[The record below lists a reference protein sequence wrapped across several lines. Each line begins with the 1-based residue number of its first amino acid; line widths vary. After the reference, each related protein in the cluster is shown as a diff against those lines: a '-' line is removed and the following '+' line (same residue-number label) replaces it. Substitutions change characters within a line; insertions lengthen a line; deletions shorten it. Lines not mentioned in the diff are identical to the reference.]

1 MVSDAPYW
9 LAWSQV
15 SGLGPVRVARLREH
29 CGDLATAW
37 TLPLRELG
45 AIAGIGEQGVAAI
58 ARARQQIEPL
68 DFHRQY
74 RQRNLQFLTPA
85 DDDYPRLLL
94 EIPGP
99 PPVLHWLGN
108 LELIGNRRA
117 WSGVAV
123 VGTRDPT
130 PYACRWTEKLTCRL
144 ARSGFT
150 ILSGLAYG
158 IDTEAHRSCL
168 AVGGETVAVLGTG
181 VDVCYPASNE
191 ALYDRI
197 RAQGLILSEYPA
209 GTGPQ
214 RGHFPA
220 RNRIV
225 AGLARAVLVTEAPT
239 RSGALITARLANEF
253 GRDVFVLPGSLDN
266 PAALGCLGLLVQ
278 GAQPVL
284 GEGHLLELLGR
295 MPELD
300 APPEQLGLELRPPLP
315 PELEPVLQR
324 IPPEPIAL
332 ERLVL
337 DTGLEAGQVAAALM
351 QLELLGRVQQLPGM
365 QVQRI

>member
-1 MVSDAPYW
+1 MNERVYW
-9 LAWSQV
+9 LAWSQIP
-15 SGLGPVRVARLREH
+15 GLGAVLLTRLRAH
-29 CGDLATAW
+29 CGDLEAAW
-37 TLPLRELG
+37 HWPLRELG
-45 AIAGIGEQGVAAI
+45 AVEGIGDRGLSAI
-58 ARARQQIEPL
+58 ARARQQL
-68 DFHRQY
+68 DPRAFHEQY
-74 RQRNLQFLTPA
+74 RQRNPQFLTPA
-85 DDDYPRLLL
+85 DADYPQLLQ

-108 LELIGNRRA
+108 LDLIGNRRA
-117 WSGVAV
+117 WTGVAV

-150 ILSGLAYG
+150 ILSGMAYG
-158 IDTEAHRSCL
+158 IDTEAHRACL
-168 AVGGETVAVLGTG
+168 AVKGETVAVLGTG
-181 VDVCYPASNE
+181 IDVCYPSTNE

-197 RAQGLILSEYPA
+197 RAEGLLLSEYPA

-225 AGLARAVLVTEAPT
+225 AGLSRAVLVTEAPS

-295 MPELD
+295 LPDLD
-300 APPEQLGLELRPPLP
+300 PPAEQLGLNLTPPLP
-315 PELEPVLQR
+315 PELEPVLRR